1 MELRHVPVLLAEAV
15 EYLNCRDGAIIVDC
29 TLGGGGHA
37 EAILNKVTP
46 TGFLLG
52 IDRDDAAIDA
62 ARIRLSAF
70 SQHIKLVRDDF
81 RRLIEILSTLKISAV
96 DGILFD
102 LGVSSFQLDEAQRGF
117 SYRVSAPLDMRMD
130 RREQVRAVDVV
141 NSYPEDRLAAI
152 LRKYGEEPWAERIS
166 RFIIGARKRKPI
178 ETTEELVRIIKD
190 AIPAGARRRGGHPA
204 KHTFQALRIEINKE
218 LEGLERAFFDAVA
231 CLKKG
236 GRLVVISYHSLED
249 RIAKNSFRQ
258 LARGCICPPTLES
271 CQCKE
276 EYKIRILTKKPVR
289 PTDEEIKYNPRARS
303 AKLRAAERL

>member
-1 MELRHVPVLLAEAV
+1 MPVLLAEAV

-102 LGVSSFQLDEAQRGF
+102 LGVSSFQLDEAERGF

>member
-1 MELRHVPVLLAEAV
+1 MPVLLAEAV

-141 NSYPEDRLAAI
+141 NSYPEGRLAAI

-204 KHTFQALRIEINKE
+204 KRTFQALRIEINKE

-249 RIAKNSFRQ
+249 RIVKNSFRQ

>member
-1 MELRHVPVLLAEAV
+1 MPVLLAEAV
-15 EYLNCRDGAIIVDC
+15 EYLNCRDGAIIIDC

-37 EAILNKVTP
+37 EAILNKITP

-102 LGVSSFQLDEAQRGF
+102 LGVSSFQLDEAERGF

-130 RREQVRAVDVV
+130 RREQVKAVDVV
-141 NSYPEDRLAAI
+141 NSYPEGRLAAI
-152 LRKYGEEPWAERIS
+152 LRKYGEESWAERIS
-166 RFIIGARKRKPI
+166 RFIIEARKRKPI
-178 ETTEELVRIIKD
+178 ETTGELVRIIKD

-204 KHTFQALRIEINKE
+204 KRTFQALRIEINKE

-249 RIAKNSFRQ
+249 RIVKNSFRQ

-271 CQCKE
+271 CQCRE

>member
-141 NSYPEDRLAAI
+141 NSYPEGRLAAI

-204 KHTFQALRIEINKE
+204 KRTFQALRIEINKE

-249 RIAKNSFRQ
+249 RIVKNSFRQ